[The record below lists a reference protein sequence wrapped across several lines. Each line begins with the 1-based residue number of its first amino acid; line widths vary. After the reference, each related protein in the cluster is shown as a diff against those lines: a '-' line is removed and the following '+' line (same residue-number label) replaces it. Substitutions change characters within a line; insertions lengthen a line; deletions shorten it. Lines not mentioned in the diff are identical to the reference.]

1 MKSTD
6 SVSARAEEWR
16 KEVVE
21 KRQAERK
28 PKAGAKAPAKAAPK
42 KAKAKKGS

>member
-1 MKSTD
+1 MTD
-6 SVSARAEEWR
+6 TNKLSVSERAEQWR

-28 PKAGAKAPAKAAPK
+28 PKAGAKASAKATTK
-42 KAKAKKGS
+42 KKG